1 MILFEDEASAV
12 PTITIGEDVV
22 SPARI
27 KVVGVGGGGG
37 NAVNRMIQ
45 AGIRGVEFIAAN
57 TDLQVL
63 KVNRAAQKIQLGLST
78 SKGMG
83 AGSNPEIGRTRRPR
97 GRRADRRGA
106 RRAPTWSSSP
116 PAWAAARGPA
126 RRPSSRKIASE
137 AGALVVA
144 IVSKP
149 FAFEGRRKLR
159 FAEDG
164 IAELREYVDTLIT
177 IPNERL
183 YAFVDRN
190 ITAWEAFKIADD
202 VLRQAVQGISDLI
215 TVPGYVNVDF
225 ADVKTVMENMG
236 MALMGTGTATGEHR
250 AVEAAQKAISNPLL
264 EEQSIQ
270 GARAI
275 LINVTGGEDLTLA
288 EFNEACQIVQQA
300 ADDDANIIFGLVQDG
315 AMKDQVKVS
324 VIATGF
330 DAPVAARRVA
340 AQVTE
345 RVRPQLTEEMVP
357 EDSGYGVN
365 LVNVR
370 SPKDDIFDIP
380 TFLRQADGL
389 SRRLAPARSARV
401 VTAAGLE
408 FAVGSGATADAAE
421 GGAGWSSRAAGHC
434 WRRESSS
441 PQRSSPR
448 PTCGRGSGSR
458 STRPSSGSP
467 PAWRSPGSG
476 CSGPGNG
483 GWWRPA
489 RPANACWLGMPPC
502 TR

>member
-1 MILFEDEASAV
+1 
-12 PTITIGEDVV
+12 
-22 SPARI
+22 
-27 KVVGVGGGGG
+27 
-37 NAVNRMIQ
+37 
-45 AGIRGVEFIAAN
+45 
-57 TDLQVL
+57 
-63 KVNRAAQKIQLGLST
+63 
-78 SKGMG
+78 MG
-83 AGSNPEIGRTRRPR
+83 AGSNPDVGRTAALEDAERIAEALS
-97 GRRADRRGA
+97 GSDMVFVTAGMGGGTGTGA
-106 RRAPTWSSSP
+106 APVV
-116 PAWAAARGPA
+116 A
-126 RRPSSRKIASE
+126 KIASE

-275 LINVTGGEDLTLA
+275 LINVSGGEDLTLA

-300 ADDDANIIFGLVQDG
+300 ADDDANIIFGLVQDA

-340 AQVTE
+340 AQPSE
-345 RVRPQLTEEMVP
+345 RVRLPLTEEILP

-365 LVNVR
+365 LVNAR
-370 SPKDDIFDIP
+370 SAKDDMFDIP
-380 TFLRQADGL
+380 TFLRRQMD
-389 SRRLAPARSARV
+389 
-401 VTAAGLE
+401 
-408 FAVGSGATADAAE
+408 
-421 GGAGWSSRAAGHC
+421 
-434 WRRESSS
+434 
-441 PQRSSPR
+441 
-448 PTCGRGSGSR
+448 
-458 STRPSSGSP
+458 
-467 PAWRSPGSG
+467 
-476 CSGPGNG
+476 
-483 GWWRPA
+483 
-489 RPANACWLGMPPC
+489 
-502 TR
+502 

>member
-1 MILFEDEASAV
+1 MILFEDEGTAAPS
-12 PTITIGEDVV
+12 ITIGEDVMT
-22 SPARI
+22 PARI

-63 KVNRAAQKIQLGLST
+63 RVNRAVQKIQLGVAT

-83 AGSNPEIGRTRRPR
+83 AGSNPEIGK
-97 GRRADRRGA
+97 
-106 RRAPTWSSSP
+106 
-116 PAWAAARGPA
+116 AAALEDAERIAEALSGSDMVFVTAGMGGGTGTGAAPVVA
-126 RRPSSRKIASE
+126 KLASE

-149 FAFEGRRKLR
+149 FAFEGRKKLR
-159 FAEDG
+159 FAEEG

-183 YAFVDRN
+183 YAFVERN

-300 ADDDANIIFGLVQDG
+300 ADDDANIIFGLVQDPG
-315 AMKDQVKVS
+315 AKEQVKVS

-330 DAPVAARRVA
+330 DAPVSARRVA
-340 AQVTE
+340 VQPSE
-345 RVRPQLTEEMVP
+345 RPRAPLAEEPLP
-357 EDSGYGVN
+357 EDHGYGVN
-365 LVNVR
+365 LVNAR
-370 SPKDDIFDIP
+370 TPKDDIFDIP
-380 TFLRQADGL
+380 TFLRRQMD
-389 SRRLAPARSARV
+389 
-401 VTAAGLE
+401 
-408 FAVGSGATADAAE
+408 
-421 GGAGWSSRAAGHC
+421 
-434 WRRESSS
+434 
-441 PQRSSPR
+441 
-448 PTCGRGSGSR
+448 
-458 STRPSSGSP
+458 
-467 PAWRSPGSG
+467 
-476 CSGPGNG
+476 
-483 GWWRPA
+483 
-489 RPANACWLGMPPC
+489 
-502 TR
+502 

>member
-1 MILFEDEASAV
+1 MILFEDEGSTAPS
-12 PTITIGEDVV
+12 ITMGEEILT
-22 SPARI
+22 PARI

-63 KVNRAAQKIQLGLST
+63 RVNRAAQKIQLGMAT

-83 AGSNPEIGRTRRPR
+83 AGSNPEIGRTAALEDAEKIAEALA
-97 GRRADRRGA
+97 GSDMVFVTAGMGGGTGTGA
-106 RRAPTWSSSP
+106 APVV
-116 PAWAAARGPA
+116 A
-126 RRPSSRKIASE
+126 KIASE

-149 FAFEGRRKLR
+149 FSFEGQRKSR
-159 FAEDG
+159 FAEAG

-190 ITAWEAFKIADD
+190 ITAWEAFRIADD

-330 DAPVAARRVA
+330 DAPVAARRA
-340 AQVTE
+340 AEKPIE
-345 RVRPQLTEEMVP
+345 RTRLPLSEEAIP

-365 LVNVR
+365 LVQAR

-380 TFLRQADGL
+380 TFLRRQMD
-389 SRRLAPARSARV
+389 
-401 VTAAGLE
+401 
-408 FAVGSGATADAAE
+408 
-421 GGAGWSSRAAGHC
+421 
-434 WRRESSS
+434 
-441 PQRSSPR
+441 
-448 PTCGRGSGSR
+448 
-458 STRPSSGSP
+458 
-467 PAWRSPGSG
+467 
-476 CSGPGNG
+476 
-483 GWWRPA
+483 
-489 RPANACWLGMPPC
+489 
-502 TR
+502 

>member
-1 MILFEDEASAV
+1 MILFEDETGAPAITMPEESA
-12 PTITIGEDVV
+12 T
-22 SPARI
+22 PARI

-63 KVNRAAQKIQLGLST
+63 RVNRAAQKIQLGIAT

-83 AGSNPEIGRTRRPR
+83 AGSNPEIGRT
-97 GRRADRRGA
+97 AALEDA
-106 RRAPTWSSSP
+106 EQI
-116 PAWAAARGPA
+116 AAALAGSDMVFVTAGMGGGTGTGAAPVVA
-126 RRPSSRKIASE
+126 KLASE

-149 FAFEGRRKLR
+149 FAFEGRKKLR
-159 FAEDG
+159 FAEEG

-190 ITAWEAFKIADD
+190 ITAWEAFRMADD

-215 TVPGYVNVDF
+215 TVPGTVNVDF

-275 LINVTGGEDLTLA
+275 LINVSGGEDLTLA
-288 EFNEACQIVQQA
+288 ELHEACEIVQQA
-300 ADDDANIIFGLVQDG
+300 ADDEANIIFGLVQDPSL
-315 AMKDQVKVS
+315 KDQVKVS

-330 DAPVAARRVA
+330 DAPLSRQRVPAAPSI
-340 AQVTE
+340 E
-345 RVRPQLTEEMVP
+345 RPRPLLEEPLP
-357 EDSGYGVN
+357 EETPYGVN
-365 LVNVR
+365 LVNAR
-370 SPKDDIFDIP
+370 TPKDDIFDIP
-380 TFLRQADGL
+380 TFLRRQMD
-389 SRRLAPARSARV
+389 
-401 VTAAGLE
+401 
-408 FAVGSGATADAAE
+408 
-421 GGAGWSSRAAGHC
+421 
-434 WRRESSS
+434 
-441 PQRSSPR
+441 
-448 PTCGRGSGSR
+448 
-458 STRPSSGSP
+458 
-467 PAWRSPGSG
+467 
-476 CSGPGNG
+476 
-483 GWWRPA
+483 
-489 RPANACWLGMPPC
+489 
-502 TR
+502 

>member
-1 MILFEDEASAV
+1 MILFEDEGSTAPS
-12 PTITIGEDVV
+12 ITMGEEILT
-22 SPARI
+22 PARI

-63 KVNRAAQKIQLGLST
+63 RVNRAAQKIQLGVAT

-83 AGSNPEIGRTRRPR
+83 AGSNPEIGRTAALEDAEKIAEALA
-97 GRRADRRGA
+97 GSDMVFVTAGMGGGTGTGA
-106 RRAPTWSSSP
+106 APVV
-116 PAWAAARGPA
+116 A
-126 RRPSSRKIASE
+126 KLASE

-149 FAFEGRRKLR
+149 FSFEGQRKSR
-159 FAEDG
+159 FAEAG

-183 YAFVDRN
+183 YAFVERN
-190 ITAWEAFKIADD
+190 ITAWEAFRIADD

-330 DAPVAARRVA
+330 DAPVAARRA
-340 AQVTE
+340 AEKPIE
-345 RVRPQLTEEMVP
+345 RTRLPLSEEAIP

-365 LVNVR
+365 LVQAR

-380 TFLRQADGL
+380 TFLRRQMD
-389 SRRLAPARSARV
+389 
-401 VTAAGLE
+401 
-408 FAVGSGATADAAE
+408 
-421 GGAGWSSRAAGHC
+421 
-434 WRRESSS
+434 
-441 PQRSSPR
+441 
-448 PTCGRGSGSR
+448 
-458 STRPSSGSP
+458 
-467 PAWRSPGSG
+467 
-476 CSGPGNG
+476 
-483 GWWRPA
+483 
-489 RPANACWLGMPPC
+489 
-502 TR
+502 

>member
-1 MILFEDEASAV
+1 MILFEDEGSTAPS
-12 PTITIGEDVV
+12 ITLGEEILN
-22 SPARI
+22 PARI

-63 KVNRAAQKIQLGLST
+63 RVNRAAQKIQLGVAT

-83 AGSNPEIGRTRRPR
+83 AGSNPEIGRTAALEDAEKIAEALA
-97 GRRADRRGA
+97 GSDMVFVTAGMGGGTGTGA
-106 RRAPTWSSSP
+106 APVV
-116 PAWAAARGPA
+116 A
-126 RRPSSRKIASE
+126 KIASE

-149 FAFEGRRKLR
+149 FSFEGQRKSR
-159 FAEDG
+159 FAEAG

-183 YAFVDRN
+183 YAFVERN
-190 ITAWEAFKIADD
+190 ITAWEAFRIADD

-330 DAPVAARRVA
+330 DAPVANRRA
-340 AQVTE
+340 AEKPAE
-345 RVRPQLTEEMVP
+345 RTRLPLSEEAIP

-365 LVNVR
+365 LVQAR

-380 TFLRQADGL
+380 TFLRRQMD
-389 SRRLAPARSARV
+389 
-401 VTAAGLE
+401 
-408 FAVGSGATADAAE
+408 
-421 GGAGWSSRAAGHC
+421 
-434 WRRESSS
+434 
-441 PQRSSPR
+441 
-448 PTCGRGSGSR
+448 
-458 STRPSSGSP
+458 
-467 PAWRSPGSG
+467 
-476 CSGPGNG
+476 
-483 GWWRPA
+483 
-489 RPANACWLGMPPC
+489 
-502 TR
+502 

>member
-1 MILFEDEASAV
+1 MILFEDEGSTAPS
-12 PTITIGEDVV
+12 ISLGEEILT
-22 SPARI
+22 PARI

-63 KVNRAAQKIQLGLST
+63 RVNRAGQKIQLGIST

-83 AGSNPEIGRTRRPR
+83 AGSNPEIGRTAALEDAEKIAEALA
-97 GRRADRRGA
+97 GSDMVFVTAGMGGGTGTGA
-106 RRAPTWSSSP
+106 APVV
-116 PAWAAARGPA
+116 A
-126 RRPSSRKIASE
+126 KIASE

-149 FAFEGRRKLR
+149 FSFEGQRKSR
-159 FAEDG
+159 FAEAG

-183 YAFVDRN
+183 YAFVERN
-190 ITAWEAFKIADD
+190 ITAWEAFRIADD

-315 AMKDQVKVS
+315 GMKDQVKVS

-330 DAPVAARRVA
+330 DAPVAARRA
-340 AQVTE
+340 AEKPVE
-345 RVRPQLTEEMVP
+345 RTRLPLTEEPIP

-365 LVNVR
+365 LVQTRN
-370 SPKDDIFDIP
+370 PKDDIFDIP
-380 TFLRQADGL
+380 TFLRRQMD
-389 SRRLAPARSARV
+389 
-401 VTAAGLE
+401 
-408 FAVGSGATADAAE
+408 
-421 GGAGWSSRAAGHC
+421 
-434 WRRESSS
+434 
-441 PQRSSPR
+441 
-448 PTCGRGSGSR
+448 
-458 STRPSSGSP
+458 
-467 PAWRSPGSG
+467 
-476 CSGPGNG
+476 
-483 GWWRPA
+483 
-489 RPANACWLGMPPC
+489 
-502 TR
+502 

>member
-1 MILFEDEASAV
+1 MILFEDEGTAAPS
-12 PTITIGEDVV
+12 ITIGEDVMT
-22 SPARI
+22 PARI

-63 KVNRAAQKIQLGLST
+63 RVNRAVQKIQLGVAT

-83 AGSNPEIGRTRRPR
+83 AGSNPEIGK
-97 GRRADRRGA
+97 
-106 RRAPTWSSSP
+106 
-116 PAWAAARGPA
+116 AAALEDAERIAEALSGSDMVFVTAGMGGGTGTGAAPVVA
-126 RRPSSRKIASE
+126 KLASE

-149 FAFEGRRKLR
+149 FAFEGRKKLR
-159 FAEDG
+159 FAEEG

-183 YAFVDRN
+183 YAFVERN

-300 ADDDANIIFGLVQDG
+300 ADDDANIIFGLVQDPG
-315 AMKDQVKVS
+315 AKEQVKVS

-330 DAPVAARRVA
+330 DAPVSARRVA
-340 AQVTE
+340 VQPSE
-345 RVRPQLTEEMVP
+345 RPRAPLAEEALP
-357 EDSGYGVN
+357 EDHGYGVN
-365 LVNVR
+365 LVNAR
-370 SPKDDIFDIP
+370 TPKDDIFDIP
-380 TFLRQADGL
+380 TFLRRQMD
-389 SRRLAPARSARV
+389 
-401 VTAAGLE
+401 
-408 FAVGSGATADAAE
+408 
-421 GGAGWSSRAAGHC
+421 
-434 WRRESSS
+434 
-441 PQRSSPR
+441 
-448 PTCGRGSGSR
+448 
-458 STRPSSGSP
+458 
-467 PAWRSPGSG
+467 
-476 CSGPGNG
+476 
-483 GWWRPA
+483 
-489 RPANACWLGMPPC
+489 
-502 TR
+502 

>member
-1 MILFEDEASAV
+1 MILFEDEGSTAPS
-12 PTITIGEDVV
+12 ITLGEEILN
-22 SPARI
+22 PARI

-63 KVNRAAQKIQLGLST
+63 RVNRAAQKIQLGIAT

-83 AGSNPEIGRTRRPR
+83 AGSNPEIGRTAALEDAEKIAEALA
-97 GRRADRRGA
+97 GSDMVFVTAGMGGGTGTGA
-106 RRAPTWSSSP
+106 APVV
-116 PAWAAARGPA
+116 A
-126 RRPSSRKIASE
+126 KIASE

-149 FAFEGRRKLR
+149 FSFEGQRKSR
-159 FAEDG
+159 FAEAG

-183 YAFVDRN
+183 YAFVERN
-190 ITAWEAFKIADD
+190 ITAWEAFRIADD

-315 AMKDQVKVS
+315 GMKDQVKVS

-330 DAPVAARRVA
+330 DAPVAARRA
-340 AQVTE
+340 AEKPAE
-345 RVRPQLTEEMVP
+345 RTRLPLSEEAIP

-365 LVNVR
+365 LVQTRN
-370 SPKDDIFDIP
+370 PKDDIFDIP
-380 TFLRQADGL
+380 TFLRRQMD
-389 SRRLAPARSARV
+389 
-401 VTAAGLE
+401 
-408 FAVGSGATADAAE
+408 
-421 GGAGWSSRAAGHC
+421 
-434 WRRESSS
+434 
-441 PQRSSPR
+441 
-448 PTCGRGSGSR
+448 
-458 STRPSSGSP
+458 
-467 PAWRSPGSG
+467 
-476 CSGPGNG
+476 
-483 GWWRPA
+483 
-489 RPANACWLGMPPC
+489 
-502 TR
+502 

>member
-1 MILFEDEASAV
+1 MILFEDESSVAPA
-12 PTITIGEDVV
+12 ITIGEEIMA
-22 SPARI
+22 PARI

-63 KVNRAAQKIQLGLST
+63 KVNRAAQKIQLGIST

-83 AGSNPEIGRTRRPR
+83 AGSNPDVGRTAALEDAERIAEALA
-97 GRRADRRGA
+97 GSDMVFVTAGMGGGTGTGA
-106 RRAPTWSSSP
+106 APVV
-116 PAWAAARGPA
+116 A
-126 RRPSSRKIASE
+126 KIASE

-275 LINVTGGEDLTLA
+275 LINVSGGEDLTLA

-300 ADDDANIIFGLVQDG
+300 ADDDANIIFGLVQDA

-340 AQVTE
+340 AQAVE

-380 TFLRQADGL
+380 TFLRRQMD
-389 SRRLAPARSARV
+389 
-401 VTAAGLE
+401 
-408 FAVGSGATADAAE
+408 
-421 GGAGWSSRAAGHC
+421 
-434 WRRESSS
+434 
-441 PQRSSPR
+441 
-448 PTCGRGSGSR
+448 
-458 STRPSSGSP
+458 
-467 PAWRSPGSG
+467 
-476 CSGPGNG
+476 
-483 GWWRPA
+483 
-489 RPANACWLGMPPC
+489 
-502 TR
+502 

>member
-1 MILFEDEASAV
+1 MILFEDEGSAA
-12 PTITIGEDVV
+12 PSIAMGEEILT
-22 SPARI
+22 PARI

-63 KVNRAAQKIQLGLST
+63 RVNRAAQKIQLGVAT

-83 AGSNPEIGRTRRPR
+83 AGSNPEIGRTAALEDAERIAEALS
-97 GRRADRRGA
+97 GSDMVFVTAGMGGGTGTGA
-106 RRAPTWSSSP
+106 APVV
-116 PAWAAARGPA
+116 A
-126 RRPSSRKIASE
+126 KLASE

-149 FAFEGRRKLR
+149 FSFEGRRKLR
-159 FAEDG
+159 FAEEG

-183 YAFVDRN
+183 YAFVERN
-190 ITAWEAFKIADD
+190 ITAWEAFRIADD

-236 MALMGTGTATGEHR
+236 MALMGTGSATGEHR

-300 ADDDANIIFGLVQDG
+300 ADDDANIIFGLVQDPG
-315 AMKDQVKVS
+315 MKEQVKVS

-330 DAPVAARRVA
+330 DAPVSARRA
-340 AQVTE
+340 ASVQPAE
-345 RVRPQLTEEMVP
+345 RTRVPLAEEPIP
-357 EDSGYGVN
+357 EDHGYGVN
-365 LVNVR
+365 LVNAR
-370 SPKDDIFDIP
+370 TPKDDIFDIP
-380 TFLRQADGL
+380 TFLRRQMD
-389 SRRLAPARSARV
+389 
-401 VTAAGLE
+401 
-408 FAVGSGATADAAE
+408 
-421 GGAGWSSRAAGHC
+421 
-434 WRRESSS
+434 
-441 PQRSSPR
+441 
-448 PTCGRGSGSR
+448 
-458 STRPSSGSP
+458 
-467 PAWRSPGSG
+467 
-476 CSGPGNG
+476 
-483 GWWRPA
+483 
-489 RPANACWLGMPPC
+489 
-502 TR
+502 

>member
-12 PTITIGEDVV
+12 PAITIGEDVV

-45 AGIRGVEFIAAN
+45 SGIRGVEFIAAN

-83 AGSNPEIGRTRRPR
+83 AGSNPEIGRTAALEDAERIAESLS
-97 GRRADRRGA
+97 GSDMVFVTAGMGGGTGTGA
-106 RRAPTWSSSP
+106 APVV
-116 PAWAAARGPA
+116 A
-126 RRPSSRKIASE
+126 KIASE

-159 FAEDG
+159 FAEEG

-236 MALMGTGTATGEHR
+236 MALMGTGTASGEHR

-315 AMKDQVKVS
+315 GMKEQVKVS

-340 AQVTE
+340 AQPSE
-345 RVRPQLTEEMVP
+345 RTRLPIGEEIVP

-370 SPKDDIFDIP
+370 NPRDDMFDIP
-380 TFLRQADGL
+380 TVLRRQMD
-389 SRRLAPARSARV
+389 
-401 VTAAGLE
+401 
-408 FAVGSGATADAAE
+408 
-421 GGAGWSSRAAGHC
+421 
-434 WRRESSS
+434 
-441 PQRSSPR
+441 
-448 PTCGRGSGSR
+448 
-458 STRPSSGSP
+458 
-467 PAWRSPGSG
+467 
-476 CSGPGNG
+476 
-483 GWWRPA
+483 
-489 RPANACWLGMPPC
+489 
-502 TR
+502 

>member
-1 MILFEDEASAV
+1 MILFEEEGSHV
-12 PTITIGEDVV
+12 PAITIGEDVV
-22 SPARI
+22 NPARI

-45 AGIRGVEFIAAN
+45 AGIRGVDFLAAN

-63 KVNRAAQKIQLGLST
+63 KVNRAAQRIQLGIAT

-83 AGSNPEIGRTRRPR
+83 AGSNPEIGRTAALEDAERIAESLA
-97 GRRADRRGA
+97 GSDMVFVTAGMGGGTGTGA
-106 RRAPTWSSSP
+106 APVV
-116 PAWAAARGPA
+116 A
-126 RRPSSRKIASE
+126 KIASE

-159 FAEDG
+159 YAEEG

-183 YAFVDRN
+183 YAFVERN

-300 ADDDANIIFGLVQDG
+300 ADDDANIIFGLVQD
-315 AMKDQVKVS
+315 AALHDQVKVS

-330 DAPVAARRVA
+330 DAPVAARRAA
-340 AQVTE
+340 AQTAE
-345 RVRPQLTEEMVP
+345 RPRLPIAEELVP

-370 SPKDDIFDIP
+370 GPKDDIFDIP
-380 TFLRQADGL
+380 TFLRRQMD
-389 SRRLAPARSARV
+389 
-401 VTAAGLE
+401 
-408 FAVGSGATADAAE
+408 
-421 GGAGWSSRAAGHC
+421 
-434 WRRESSS
+434 
-441 PQRSSPR
+441 
-448 PTCGRGSGSR
+448 
-458 STRPSSGSP
+458 
-467 PAWRSPGSG
+467 
-476 CSGPGNG
+476 
-483 GWWRPA
+483 
-489 RPANACWLGMPPC
+489 
-502 TR
+502 

>member
-1 MILFEDEASAV
+1 MILFEDEGSRGPA
-12 PTITIGEDVV
+12 ITIGEDVTT
-22 SPARI
+22 PARI

-63 KVNRAAQKIQLGLST
+63 RVNRAGQKIQLGVST
-78 SKGMG
+78 AKGMG
-83 AGSNPEIGRTRRPR
+83 AGSNPEIGRTAALEDAERIAETLA
-97 GRRADRRGA
+97 GSDMVFVTAGMGGGTGTGA
-106 RRAPTWSSSP
+106 APVV
-116 PAWAAARGPA
+116 A
-126 RRPSSRKIASE
+126 KLASE

-149 FAFEGRRKLR
+149 FAFEGPKKLR
-159 FAEDG
+159 RAEEG

-183 YAFVDRN
+183 YAFVERN

-215 TVPGYVNVDF
+215 TVPGMVNVDF

-288 EFNEACQIVQQA
+288 ELHEACRIVQQA

-315 AMKDQVKVS
+315 AMQEQVKVS

-330 DAPVAARRVA
+330 DAPAAPRRTA
-340 AQVTE
+340 IQPPAE
-345 RVRPQLTEEMVP
+345 RTRIPLVEDPLP
-357 EDSGYGVN
+357 EDSGFGPN
-365 LVNVR
+365 LMNGR
-370 SPKDDIFDIP
+370 SPKDDFFEIP
-380 TFLRQADGL
+380 TFLRRQMD
-389 SRRLAPARSARV
+389 
-401 VTAAGLE
+401 
-408 FAVGSGATADAAE
+408 
-421 GGAGWSSRAAGHC
+421 
-434 WRRESSS
+434 
-441 PQRSSPR
+441 
-448 PTCGRGSGSR
+448 
-458 STRPSSGSP
+458 
-467 PAWRSPGSG
+467 
-476 CSGPGNG
+476 
-483 GWWRPA
+483 
-489 RPANACWLGMPPC
+489 
-502 TR
+502 

>member
-1 MILFEDEASAV
+1 MILFEDEGSRGPA
-12 PTITIGEDVV
+12 ITIGEDVTT
-22 SPARI
+22 PARI

-63 KVNRAAQKIQLGLST
+63 RVNRAGQKIQLGVST
-78 SKGMG
+78 AKGMG
-83 AGSNPEIGRTRRPR
+83 AGSNPEIGRTAALEDAERIAETLA
-97 GRRADRRGA
+97 GSDMVFVTAGMGGGTGTGA
-106 RRAPTWSSSP
+106 APVV
-116 PAWAAARGPA
+116 A
-126 RRPSSRKIASE
+126 KLASE

-149 FAFEGRRKLR
+149 FAFEGPKKLR
-159 FAEDG
+159 RAEEG

-183 YAFVDRN
+183 YAFVERN
-190 ITAWEAFKIADD
+190 ITAWEAFRIADD

-215 TVPGYVNVDF
+215 TVPGMVNVDF

-288 EFNEACQIVQQA
+288 ELHEACRIVQQA

-315 AMKDQVKVS
+315 AMQDQVKVS

-330 DAPVAARRVA
+330 DAPAAPRRTA
-340 AQVTE
+340 IQPPAE
-345 RVRPQLTEEMVP
+345 RTRIPLVEDPLP
-357 EDSGYGVN
+357 EDSGFGPN
-365 LVNVR
+365 LMNGR
-370 SPKDDIFDIP
+370 SPKDDFFEIP
-380 TFLRQADGL
+380 TFLRRQMD
-389 SRRLAPARSARV
+389 
-401 VTAAGLE
+401 
-408 FAVGSGATADAAE
+408 
-421 GGAGWSSRAAGHC
+421 
-434 WRRESSS
+434 
-441 PQRSSPR
+441 
-448 PTCGRGSGSR
+448 
-458 STRPSSGSP
+458 
-467 PAWRSPGSG
+467 
-476 CSGPGNG
+476 
-483 GWWRPA
+483 
-489 RPANACWLGMPPC
+489 
-502 TR
+502 

>member
-12 PTITIGEDVV
+12 PAITIGEDVV

-45 AGIRGVEFIAAN
+45 SGIRGVEFIAAN

-83 AGSNPEIGRTRRPR
+83 AGSNPEIGRTAALEDAERIAEALS
-97 GRRADRRGA
+97 GSDMVFVTAGMGGGTGTGA
-106 RRAPTWSSSP
+106 APVV
-116 PAWAAARGPA
+116 A
-126 RRPSSRKIASE
+126 KIASE

-149 FAFEGRRKLR
+149 FSFEGRRKLR
-159 FAEDG
+159 FAEEG

-315 AMKDQVKVS
+315 GMHDQVKVS

-330 DAPVAARRVA
+330 DAPVAARRA
-340 AQVTE
+340 AVQAVE
-345 RVRPQLTEEMVP
+345 RTRLPLTEEALP

-370 SPKDDIFDIP
+370 NPKDDIFDIP
-380 TFLRQADGL
+380 TFLR
-389 SRRLAPARSARV
+389 SRWTEPAPGPRRSPPTTALRGARV
-401 VTAAGLE
+401 A
-408 FAVGSGATADAAE
+408 
-421 GGAGWSSRAAGHC
+421 RAR
-434 WRRESSS
+434 WR
-441 PQRSSPR
+441 
-448 PTCGRGSGSR
+448 
-458 STRPSSGSP
+458 
-467 PAWRSPGSG
+467 
-476 CSGPGNG
+476 
-483 GWWRPA
+483 
-489 RPANACWLGMPPC
+489 
-502 TR
+502 

>member
-1 MILFEDEASAV
+1 MILFEDEGSRGPA
-12 PTITIGEDVV
+12 ITIGEDVTT
-22 SPARI
+22 PARI

-63 KVNRAAQKIQLGLST
+63 RVNRAGQKIQLGVST
-78 SKGMG
+78 AKGMG
-83 AGSNPEIGRTRRPR
+83 AGSNPEIGRTAALEDAERIAETLA
-97 GRRADRRGA
+97 GSDMVFVTAGMGGGTGTGA
-106 RRAPTWSSSP
+106 APVV
-116 PAWAAARGPA
+116 A
-126 RRPSSRKIASE
+126 KLASE

-149 FAFEGRRKLR
+149 FAFEGPKKLR
-159 FAEDG
+159 RAEEG

-183 YAFVDRN
+183 YAFVERN
-190 ITAWEAFKIADD
+190 ITAWEAFRIADD

-215 TVPGYVNVDF
+215 TVPGMVNVDF

-288 EFNEACQIVQQA
+288 ELHEACRIVQQA

-315 AMKDQVKVS
+315 AMQEQVKVS

-330 DAPVAARRVA
+330 DAPAAPRRTA
-340 AQVTE
+340 IQPPAE
-345 RVRPQLTEEMVP
+345 RTRIPLVEDPLP
-357 EDSGYGVN
+357 EDSGFGPN
-365 LVNVR
+365 LMNGR
-370 SPKDDIFDIP
+370 NPKDDFFEIP
-380 TFLRQADGL
+380 TFLRRQMD
-389 SRRLAPARSARV
+389 
-401 VTAAGLE
+401 
-408 FAVGSGATADAAE
+408 
-421 GGAGWSSRAAGHC
+421 
-434 WRRESSS
+434 
-441 PQRSSPR
+441 
-448 PTCGRGSGSR
+448 
-458 STRPSSGSP
+458 
-467 PAWRSPGSG
+467 
-476 CSGPGNG
+476 
-483 GWWRPA
+483 
-489 RPANACWLGMPPC
+489 
-502 TR
+502 

>member
-1 MILFEDEASAV
+1 MILFEDESSAV
-12 PTITIGEDVV
+12 PAITIGEDVV

-45 AGIRGVEFIAAN
+45 SGIRGVEFIAAN

-63 KVNRAAQKIQLGLST
+63 KVNRAAQKIQLGLAT

-83 AGSNPEIGRTRRPR
+83 AGSNPEIGRTAALEDAERIAEALS
-97 GRRADRRGA
+97 GSDMVFVTAGMGGGTGTGA
-106 RRAPTWSSSP
+106 APVV
-116 PAWAAARGPA
+116 A
-126 RRPSSRKIASE
+126 KIASE

-275 LINVTGGEDLTLA
+275 LINVSGGEDLTLA
-288 EFNEACQIVQQA
+288 EFNEACQIVQAA
-300 ADDDANIIFGLVQDG
+300 ADDDANIIFGLVQDA

-340 AQVTE
+340 VQPSE
-345 RVRPQLTEEMVP
+345 RVRLPLTEEILP

-365 LVNVR
+365 LVNAR
-370 SPKDDIFDIP
+370 SAKDDMFDIP
-380 TFLRQADGL
+380 TFLRRQMD
-389 SRRLAPARSARV
+389 
-401 VTAAGLE
+401 
-408 FAVGSGATADAAE
+408 
-421 GGAGWSSRAAGHC
+421 
-434 WRRESSS
+434 
-441 PQRSSPR
+441 
-448 PTCGRGSGSR
+448 
-458 STRPSSGSP
+458 
-467 PAWRSPGSG
+467 
-476 CSGPGNG
+476 
-483 GWWRPA
+483 
-489 RPANACWLGMPPC
+489 
-502 TR
+502 

>member
-1 MILFEDEASAV
+1 MILFEEEGSPV
-12 PTITIGEDVV
+12 PSITIGEDVV
-22 SPARI
+22 NPARI

-63 KVNRAAQKIQLGLST
+63 KVNRAAQKIQLGLAT

-83 AGSNPEIGRTRRPR
+83 AGSNPEVGRNAALEDAERIAEALSGSDMVFVTA
-97 GRRADRRGA
+97 GMGGGTGTGA
-106 RRAPTWSSSP
+106 APVV
-116 PAWAAARGPA
+116 A
-126 RRPSSRKIASE
+126 KIASE

-149 FAFEGRRKLR
+149 FSFEGRRKLR
-159 FAEDG
+159 FAEEG

-300 ADDDANIIFGLVQDG
+300 AARQPC
-315 AMKDQVKVS
+315 
-324 VIATGF
+324 VIACLL
-330 DAPVAARRVA
+330 PVLHQEVLARA
-340 AQVTE
+340 
-345 RVRPQLTEEMVP
+345 
-357 EDSGYGVN
+357 GV
-365 LVNVR
+365 LV
-370 SPKDDIFDIP
+370 
-380 TFLRQADGL
+380 
-389 SRRLAPARSARV
+389 
-401 VTAAGLE
+401 E
-408 FAVGSGATADAAE
+408 
-421 GGAGWSSRAAGHC
+421 
-434 WRRESSS
+434 
-441 PQRSSPR
+441 
-448 PTCGRGSGSR
+448 
-458 STRPSSGSP
+458 
-467 PAWRSPGSG
+467 
-476 CSGPGNG
+476 
-483 GWWRPA
+483 
-489 RPANACWLGMPPC
+489 
-502 TR
+502 

>member
-1 MILFEDEASAV
+1 MILFEDEGSTAPS
-12 PTITIGEDVV
+12 ISLGEEILT
-22 SPARI
+22 PARI

-63 KVNRAAQKIQLGLST
+63 RVNRAGQKIQLGIST

-83 AGSNPEIGRTRRPR
+83 AGSNPEIGRTAALEDAEKIAEALA
-97 GRRADRRGA
+97 GSDMVFVTAGMGGGTGTGA
-106 RRAPTWSSSP
+106 APVV
-116 PAWAAARGPA
+116 A
-126 RRPSSRKIASE
+126 KIASE

-149 FAFEGRRKLR
+149 FSFEGQRKSR
-159 FAEDG
+159 FAEAG

-183 YAFVDRN
+183 YAFVERN
-190 ITAWEAFKIADD
+190 ITAWEAFRIADD

-315 AMKDQVKVS
+315 GMKEQVKVS

-330 DAPVAARRVA
+330 DAPVAARRA
-340 AQVTE
+340 AEKPVE
-345 RVRPQLTEEMVP
+345 RPRLPLAEEAIP

-365 LVNVR
+365 LVQTR

-380 TFLRQADGL
+380 TFLRRQMD
-389 SRRLAPARSARV
+389 
-401 VTAAGLE
+401 
-408 FAVGSGATADAAE
+408 
-421 GGAGWSSRAAGHC
+421 
-434 WRRESSS
+434 
-441 PQRSSPR
+441 
-448 PTCGRGSGSR
+448 
-458 STRPSSGSP
+458 
-467 PAWRSPGSG
+467 
-476 CSGPGNG
+476 
-483 GWWRPA
+483 
-489 RPANACWLGMPPC
+489 
-502 TR
+502 

>member
-1 MILFEDEASAV
+1 MILFEDEASTTPA
-12 PTITIGEDVV
+12 ITMGEEILT
-22 SPARI
+22 PARI

-63 KVNRAAQKIQLGLST
+63 RVNRAAQKIQLGLST

-83 AGSNPEIGRTRRPR
+83 AGSNPEIGRTAALEDAEKIAEALA
-97 GRRADRRGA
+97 GSDMVFVTAGMGGGTGTGA
-106 RRAPTWSSSP
+106 APVV
-116 PAWAAARGPA
+116 A
-126 RRPSSRKIASE
+126 KLASE

-149 FAFEGRRKLR
+149 FSFEGQRKSR
-159 FAEDG
+159 FAEAG

-183 YAFVDRN
+183 YAFVERN
-190 ITAWEAFKIADD
+190 ITAWEAFRIADD

-315 AMKDQVKVS
+315 GMKEQVKVS

-330 DAPVAARRVA
+330 DAPVAARRA
-340 AQVTE
+340 AEKPVE
-345 RVRPQLTEEMVP
+345 RPRLPLAEEAVP

-365 LVNVR
+365 LVQTR

-380 TFLRQADGL
+380 TFLRRQMD
-389 SRRLAPARSARV
+389 
-401 VTAAGLE
+401 
-408 FAVGSGATADAAE
+408 
-421 GGAGWSSRAAGHC
+421 
-434 WRRESSS
+434 
-441 PQRSSPR
+441 
-448 PTCGRGSGSR
+448 
-458 STRPSSGSP
+458 
-467 PAWRSPGSG
+467 
-476 CSGPGNG
+476 
-483 GWWRPA
+483 
-489 RPANACWLGMPPC
+489 
-502 TR
+502 

>member
-1 MILFEDEASAV
+1 MILFEEEGSHV
-12 PTITIGEDVV
+12 PAITIGEDVV
-22 SPARI
+22 NPARI

-45 AGIRGVEFIAAN
+45 AGIRGVDFLAAN

-63 KVNRAAQKIQLGLST
+63 KVNRAAQKIQLGIAT

-83 AGSNPEIGRTRRPR
+83 AGSNPEIGRTAALEDAERIAESLA
-97 GRRADRRGA
+97 GSDMVFVTAGMGGGTGTGA
-106 RRAPTWSSSP
+106 APVV
-116 PAWAAARGPA
+116 A
-126 RRPSSRKIASE
+126 KIASE

-159 FAEDG
+159 YAEEG

-183 YAFVDRN
+183 YAFVERN

-315 AMKDQVKVS
+315 GMHDQVKVS

-330 DAPVAARRVA
+330 DAPVAARRA
-340 AQVTE
+340 AVQAAE
-345 RVRPQLTEEMVP
+345 RPRLPIAEELVP

-370 SPKDDIFDIP
+370 NPKDDIFDIP
-380 TFLRQADGL
+380 TFLRRQMD
-389 SRRLAPARSARV
+389 
-401 VTAAGLE
+401 
-408 FAVGSGATADAAE
+408 
-421 GGAGWSSRAAGHC
+421 
-434 WRRESSS
+434 
-441 PQRSSPR
+441 
-448 PTCGRGSGSR
+448 
-458 STRPSSGSP
+458 
-467 PAWRSPGSG
+467 
-476 CSGPGNG
+476 
-483 GWWRPA
+483 
-489 RPANACWLGMPPC
+489 
-502 TR
+502 

>member
-1 MILFEDEASAV
+1 MILFEDEASTV
-12 PTITIGEDVV
+12 PSITMTEDVAN
-22 SPARI
+22 PARI

-45 AGIRGVEFIAAN
+45 AGIRGVDFIAAN

-83 AGSNPEIGRTRRPR
+83 AGSNPEIGRTAALEDAERIAEALS
-97 GRRADRRGA
+97 GSDMVFVTAGMGGGTGTGA
-106 RRAPTWSSSP
+106 APVV
-116 PAWAAARGPA
+116 A
-126 RRPSSRKIASE
+126 KIASE

-159 FAEDG
+159 FAEEG

-315 AMKDQVKVS
+315 GMKEQVKVS

-340 AQVTE
+340 VQPTARTPV
-345 RVRPQLTEEMVP
+345 PLPEEPLP
-357 EDSGYGVN
+357 EDHGYGVN

-380 TFLRQADGL
+380 TFLRRQMD
-389 SRRLAPARSARV
+389 
-401 VTAAGLE
+401 
-408 FAVGSGATADAAE
+408 
-421 GGAGWSSRAAGHC
+421 
-434 WRRESSS
+434 
-441 PQRSSPR
+441 
-448 PTCGRGSGSR
+448 
-458 STRPSSGSP
+458 
-467 PAWRSPGSG
+467 
-476 CSGPGNG
+476 
-483 GWWRPA
+483 
-489 RPANACWLGMPPC
+489 
-502 TR
+502 